1 MNLTREEMAS
11 LEEKARSFGTE
22 SHERFLADALRQLRR
37 TGNVME
43 PLQMLRALWDSP
55 FAKRPHIKVA
65 LNDVGIWLE
74 SLLTTNPSLDEAKLA
89 AYLAWLR
96 RLCRIH
102 LKEEHPPAPSDI
114 RRRFGES
121 IPQLRARRNQQNTP
135 SRRT

>member
-1 MNLTREEMAS
+1 MNLTKEEITG

-37 TGNVME
+37 TGNIIE
-43 PLQMLRALWDSP
+43 PLQMLRVLWDSP
-55 FAKRPHIKVA
+55 FARRAHIKAA

-74 SLLTTNPSLDEAKLA
+74 NLLTRNPSMDEAKLA

-102 LKEEHPPAPSDI
+102 LKEEQPQPPTEI
-114 RRRFGES
+114 RRRFGDL
-121 IPQLRARRNQQNTP
+121 IPQLRARRSQQSTP
-135 SRRT
+135 PRRA